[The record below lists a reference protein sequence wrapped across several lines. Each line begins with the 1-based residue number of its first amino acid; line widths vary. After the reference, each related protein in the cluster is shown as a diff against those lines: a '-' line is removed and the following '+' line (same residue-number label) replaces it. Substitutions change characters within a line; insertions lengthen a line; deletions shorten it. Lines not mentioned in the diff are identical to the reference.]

1 MISFEYSRAN
11 DVAEA
16 TRQIAG
22 SPGAQFIAGGTN
34 LIDLM
39 KMDVERPTR
48 LIDISRLPLDKIEET
63 RDGGLRVGSQHRPRL
78 SSSGAAPLSGA
89 LERAP
94 CRRLAAAAQH
104 GLDRRESS
112 ATHTLQLLLR

>member
-1 MISFEYSRAN
+1 RFAVRLLHAGADLLGSGVDGRRRGQNRRGDPRADERKHLPLRCLYQHRRSHPASDGAVMISFEYSRAN

-22 SPGAQFIAGGTN
+22 SPGAKFIAGGTN

-48 LIDISRLPLDKIEET
+48 LIDISRLPLDK
-63 RDGGLRVGSQHRPRL
+63 V
-78 SSSGAAPLSGA
+78 
-89 LERAP
+89 
-94 CRRLAAAAQH
+94 
-104 GLDRRESS
+104 
-112 ATHTLQLLLR
+112 